1 MKYLILFVTLY
12 IFIYSLS
19 CSNYEQH
26 DNNNKVGA
34 IVIRAL
40 AIIQLLFT
48 NVAIFLLP

>member
-1 MKYLILFVTLY
+1 MKYLVLLLTIY

-26 DNNNKVGA
+26 NNNNKVGA

-40 AIIQLLFT
+40 AIIQLVFT
-48 NVAIFLLP
+48 NAAIFLLP